1 MQRTPL
7 KLYTEPEADSTHQ
20 APQPMVTVSLAEV
33 LPLLADAFES
43 RRLWLRDFEHDPVTI
58 SSDLYEVLM
67 AYRYYRRPSA

>member
-1 MQRTPL
+1 MQRTSL
-7 KLYTEPEADSTHQ
+7 KLYTEPETTEQ
-20 APQPMVTVSLAEV
+20 TRPQPMVTVSLAEV